1 MTQETQANNRR
12 IARNTIALYIRMFCS
27 MVISLFTSRIIL
39 DSLGVSNYG
48 IYNVVGGFVAMF
60 SIMSGAL
67 TNSISRFLTFE
78 LGKGDT
84 ERLKRVFSTSLNVM
98 FALSV
103 VVLLVGETVGLWF
116 VNSKVNIPADR
127 LEAALFVYQL
137 SIATYIMGLISV
149 PYNASIISH

>member
-1 MTQETQANNRR
+1 
-12 IARNTIALYIRMFCS
+12 
-27 MVISLFTSRIIL
+27 
-39 DSLGVSNYG
+39 
-48 IYNVVGGFVAMF
+48 MF

-127 LEAALFVYQL
+127 LEAALL
-137 SIATYIMGLISV
+137 YISF
-149 PYNASIISH
+149 P

>member
-1 MTQETQANNRR
+1 MAQETQANNRR

-39 DSLGVSNYG
+39 DSLGISNYG

-60 SIMSGAL
+60 GIMSSSL

-84 ERLKRVFSTSLNVM
+84 EKLKRVFSTSLNVM
-98 FALSV
+98 FALSL
-103 VVLLVGETVGLWF
+103 VVLLVGETVGRI
-116 VNSKVNIPADR
+116 SPG
-127 LEAALFVYQL
+127 AARPLLF
-137 SIATYIMGLISV
+137 
-149 PYNASIISH
+149 P